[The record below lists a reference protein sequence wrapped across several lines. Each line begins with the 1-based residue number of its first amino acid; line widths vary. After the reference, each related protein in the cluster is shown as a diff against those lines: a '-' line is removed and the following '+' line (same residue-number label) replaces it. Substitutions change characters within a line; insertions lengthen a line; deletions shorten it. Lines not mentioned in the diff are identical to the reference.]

1 MPTSIPAHEPT
12 ADETPDSP
20 RFVWMCLQFVAIAS
34 LHGIAR
40 LATAVLP
47 ARTGRRPSKPKG

>member
-1 MPTSIPAHEPT
+1 MPASIPAHEPT

-20 RFVWMCLQFVAIAS
+20 RFVWMCLLFVAIAS

-40 LATAVLP
+40 LATVVLP
-47 ARTGRRPSKPKG
+47 SHTERGPPARKG